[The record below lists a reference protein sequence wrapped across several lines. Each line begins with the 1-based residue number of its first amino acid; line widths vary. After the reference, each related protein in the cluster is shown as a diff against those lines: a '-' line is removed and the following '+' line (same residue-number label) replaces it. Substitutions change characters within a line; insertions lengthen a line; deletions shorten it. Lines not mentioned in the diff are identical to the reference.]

1 MRRGVAV
8 ALVTALLLSGCA
20 TTPAPTAAGAHARAA
35 AEAEGYP
42 RAIEDPAA
50 IARFPGRIAGFE
62 RDGVTAYAQ
71 GRSNL
76 SASYSFSRGD
86 LAWSAT
92 WYQYPG
98 EPDFPSLE
106 SAFEVTLQSIIRYHP
121 GTRLLEK
128 VEAELGRGA
137 EKRHAH
143 RATLQIP
150 SMGSPPEGPFY
161 SELWMWSQNGE
172 LRKLRVSGPAA
183 HPGSTALRALEFARA
198 AAFLP

>member
-1 MRRGVAV
+1 M
-8 ALVTALLLSGCA
+8 TALLLAGCA
-20 TTPAPTAAGAHARAA
+20 TTPLPNAASGQVPAA

-42 RAIEDPAA
+42 PEIEDPAA
-50 IARFPGRIAGFE
+50 IARFPARIAGFE
-62 RDGVTAYAQ
+62 RDSVVAYAP
-71 GRSNL
+71 GLSNL
-76 SASYSFSRGD
+76 SGNYSFSLGD

-92 WYQYPG
+92 WYQYPA

-106 SAFEVTLQSIIRYHP
+106 TAFETTLQSIIRYHP

-128 VEAELGRGA
+128 AETGLGRGT
-137 EKRHAH
+137 EKRHAY
-143 RATLQIP
+143 RAALQIP
-150 SMGSPPEGPFY
+150 IRGSPPEGPFY

-183 HPGSTALRALEFARA
+183 HPNSTALRAHEFARA